1 MADELSIQLPHAK
14 SRDLFFT
21 KQVDQDSISSL
32 NEKIIAIQK
41 NDDYIKKLYELHGLN
56 YNPAPINI
64 YIDSYGGMV
73 YQCFG
78 LLSVMKECRTPIHTI
93 VTGTAMSCGF
103 LIAICGH
110 KRFCYKDST
119 YMYHQISDLSL
130 GTLRDIEIQYNE
142 TFRLQQK
149 IEEITANRTKMNKA
163 FLHKIYKSGADLYMA
178 AQEALKLGCV
188 DTIIGAEKEVPKS
201 KKTTKK
207 KPVKKQEK
215 AAPLQ
220 LLTEE

>member
-1 MADELSIQLPHAK
+1 
-14 SRDLFFT
+14 
-21 KQVDQDSISSL
+21 
-32 NEKIIAIQK
+32 
-41 NDDYIKKLYELHGLN
+41 
-56 YNPAPINI
+56 
-64 YIDSYGGMV
+64 
-73 YQCFG
+73 
-78 LLSVMKECRTPIHTI
+78 
-93 VTGTAMSCGF
+93 
-103 LIAICGH
+103 
-110 KRFCYKDST
+110 
-119 YMYHQISDLSL
+119 MYHQISDLSL

-188 DTIIGAEKEVPKS
+188 DTIIGAEKEIPKS

-207 KPVKKQEK
+207 KPAKKQERIVL
-215 AAPLQ
+215 PVQ